1 MADLVSHPTIFPEL
15 NDILR
20 QYAERLKL
28 ALRENLVG
36 VYIAGSFAVG
46 DADAY
51 SDVDLMVITESEITE
66 SQLSAL
72 QVLHGR
78 IYELGSAW
86 AQHLEIS
93 YLPRALMND
102 RESVGVA
109 KLWYLDN
116 GHRSLQLHTH
126 DNTWVVRWVLRECGI
141 PLIGP
146 AAKTLI
152 DPIPEDLMKEGLSA
166 VVRNWGGDLVADPQ
180 LMEARWYQAFVVV
193 TWCRIL
199 NTLETG
205 RIHSKPVSA
214 VWSQQNLDQRWSP
227 LIQKALD
234 ERRLPWEVKVN
245 GLATPEDLNETLEF
259 TRYVL
264 ARIEKV

>member
-1 MADLVSHPTIFPEL
+1 MHGPVKHPTPYSEL
-15 NDILR
+15 NDVLQR
-20 QYAERLKL
+20 YAKGVKL
-28 ALRENLVG
+28 VLGENLIG
-36 VYIAGSFAVG
+36 VYVAGSFAVG
-46 DADAY
+46 DADEF
-51 SDVDLMVITESEITE
+51 SDADAMVITEDEITVE
-66 SQLSAL
+66 QLAAL

-78 IYELGSAW
+78 IYELDSAW

-93 YLPRALMND
+93 YLPRALLND

-126 DNTWVVRWVLRECGI
+126 DNTWVVRWVLRECCI

-152 DPIPEDLMKEGLSA
+152 DPIPEDLMKEALCA

-180 LMEARWYQAFVVV
+180 LMVARWYQAFVVV

-199 NTLETG
+199 KTLETG

-214 VWSQQNLDQRWSP
+214 LWSQQNLDERWSP
-227 LIQKALD
+227 LIQKALA
-234 ERRLPWEVKVN
+234 ERRLPWEVKV
-245 GLATPEDLNETLEF
+245 LESAQPEDLQETLEF
-259 TRYVL
+259 TRHVL
-264 ARIEKV
+264 ARIEA